1 MAVLFM
7 FRKQVFTKEKHMNIE
22 DIKLREVELFLG
34 LLKLKSVRE
43 LGRQQNMQPGQV
55 SKWISGLERK
65 VGTPLIERSAS
76 GVRPTARAMELLPL
90 FENLQSVHH
99 KLAGVQEKKQSNF
112 YSFASSSFFS
122 THLVPLILND
132 MGAESKVRMIDLAPT
147 NFINAALRGAFEY
160 CLHSQKLDWPQTW
173 TTKEVG
179 KLKWNLYA
187 RKKHPVL
194 KNPGLKTVLKYPF
207 VIPVYWTPEGTL
219 FGDDQCP
226 IPLAKRLKGH
236 ETATAASAAE
246 IVKVSDQLAFLPEVV
261 ANRSEFSLEIIKMP
275 WKQIEKPV
283 YLTVKNS
290 TVKQADFEMISSV
303 CSKILSAL

>member
-1 MAVLFM
+1 MGMLSIFA
-7 FRKQVFTKEKHMNIE
+7 KQVFTIKKHMTIE
-22 DIKLREVELFLG
+22 DIKLREVELFLS

-65 VGTPLIERSAS
+65 IGSPLIERSAS
-76 GVRPTARAMELLPL
+76 GVRPTARAIELLPL
-90 FENLQSVHH
+90 FENLQAVHH
-99 KLAGVQEKKQSNF
+99 KLAGAQEKKETNY

-122 THLVPLILND
+122 THLVPLVLKELKED
-132 MGAESKVRMIDLAPT
+132 SKIRMIDLAPT

-187 RKKHPVL
+187 RKKHPIL
-194 KNPGLKTVLKYPF
+194 KNPSMKNVLKYPF
-207 VIPVYWTPEGTL
+207 VTPVYWTPEGTL

-226 IPLAKRLKGH
+226 IPLAKRMKGH
-236 ETATAASAAE
+236 ETATA
-246 IVKVSDQLAFLPEVV
+246 EVV
-261 ANRSEFSLEIIKMP
+261 ANRAELSLEVIKMP

-303 CSKILSAL
+303 CSSILNSL